1 MSTAY
6 VTSLRHHSAPPEL
19 TNEELYS
26 MAIHLPDNGLY
37 YYGYLTLY
45 LNISVLI
52 SQNRLALTYRISV
65 DVLMLARV
73 SGIG

>member
-1 MSTAY
+1 MLAADVLATLYKMLLA
-6 VTSLRHHSAPPEL
+6 VSL
-19 TNEELYS
+19 
-26 MAIHLPDNGLY
+26 HLPDNGLY